1 MERKPD
7 EAIRS
12 FTRAAGL
19 NYADGIYCLSPLYL
33 NGYGVEQGLD
43 AARERLTKAVEHNHK
58 NAAHYLA
65 SFT

>member
-1 MERKPD
+1 MEQKPD
-7 EAIRS
+7 DVIRS

-19 NYADGIYCLSPLYL
+19 NYADAMYCLGPLYL
-33 NGYGVEQGLD
+33 NGDGVEQGLD
-43 AARERLTKAVEHNHK
+43 AARERLTKAAEHNHK